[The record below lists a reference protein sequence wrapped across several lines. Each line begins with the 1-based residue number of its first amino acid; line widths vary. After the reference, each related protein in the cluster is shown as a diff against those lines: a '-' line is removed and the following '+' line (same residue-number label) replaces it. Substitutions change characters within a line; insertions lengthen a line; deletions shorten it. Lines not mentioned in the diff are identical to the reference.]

1 MVHGADFA
9 AAEVARIAAARSYL
23 RADMESAPTPS
34 LIGRPVCQKTSTL
47 PYRECRGEHCS
58 PANLAQQR
66 SFGKASHKANGHGR
80 AMLAPT
86 MRFFDSL
93 TPSFIGRLFCCAA
106 ICTKQVRLYL
116 YKITTKFARSSGK
129 TAKYASKTAACAKN
143 TPIVP
148 QSATIE
154 STQKHGPAFD
164 RCYTV

>member
-9 AAEVARIAAARSYL
+9 AAEVVRIAAAETTRGRIWNPPLQCRNQMLVIDPGAL
-23 RADMESAPTPS
+23 R
-34 LIGRPVCQKTSTL
+34 RL
-47 PYRECRGEHCS
+47 PCS
-58 PANLAQQR
+58 RLW
-66 SFGKASHKANGHGR
+66 R

-86 MRFFDSL
+86 
-93 TPSFIGRLFCCAA
+93 PSSRGRLFCYAA
-106 ICTKQVRLYL
+106 ICTKKARLYL

-154 STQKHGPAFD
+154 STQNMGSLLTGVYCLKRRKANDKATQSPQAAPRYCTGSVWCCP
-164 RCYTV
+164 

>member
-9 AAEVARIAAARSYL
+9 AAEVVRIAAAETTCGWIWNPPL
-23 RADMESAPTPS
+23 R
-34 LIGRPVCQKTSTL
+34 
-47 PYRECRGEHCS
+47 CRGRHPRR
-58 PANLAQQR
+58 PAALRQQEGPAGGCKHPPLHVGVDARHRPGNLAVV
-66 SFGKASHKANGHGR
+66 
-80 AMLAPT
+80 AMLIPVAVSTFPHK
-86 MRFFDSL
+86 
-93 TPSFIGRLFCCAA
+93 GRLFCCAA

-148 QSATIE
+148 KSATIG

>member
-9 AAEVARIAAARSYL
+9 AAEVVRIAAAETTRGRIWNPPL
-23 RADMESAPTPS
+23 R
-34 LIGRPVCQKTSTL
+34 
-47 PYRECRGEHCS
+47 CRGRRPRR
-58 PANLAQQR
+58 PAALRQREGPAGGCRHPPLHVGVDARHRPGSLA
-66 SFGKASHKANGHGR
+66 AAAMLCGR
-80 AMLAPT
+80 AMLAP
-86 MRFFDSL
+86 

-116 YKITTKFARSSGK
+116 YKITTKFARASGK
-129 TAKYASKTAACAKN
+129 IAKYASKTAACAKN

-148 QSATIE
+148 QSATIG

>member
-9 AAEVARIAAARSYL
+9 AAEAVRIAAAEATCGRIWNPPLRCRGRRPRRPAALRQREGPAGGCSSSTREPCGGCHAL
-23 RADMESAPTPS
+23 RASHA
-34 LIGRPVCQKTSTL
+34 RPYAF
-47 PYRECRGEHCS
+47 P
-58 PANLAQQR
+58 
-66 SFGKASHKANGHGR
+66 HK
-80 AMLAPT
+80 
-86 MRFFDSL
+86 
-93 TPSFIGRLFCCAA
+93 GRLFCCAA

-116 YKITTKFARSSGK
+116 YKITTKFFGSGGK

-148 QSATIE
+148 QSATIG